1 MDTMEILI
9 LLAVIVAIGR
19 IWNMITGG
27 ITSQANKHVFQRGKH
42 NKGQELMSTNIQLD
56 THQAPPDAIRDAI
69 ARSIPLG
76 DHGMMKRTFEQLY
89 LNQRSDNG

>member
-9 LLAVIVAIGR
+9 FLAVIVAIGR

-56 THQAPPDAIRDAI
+56 THQAPPVAVRDAI

-76 DHGMMKRTFEQLY
+76 DHGMMKRTFELY
-89 LNQRSDNG
+89 LNQRSDNR